1 MRTVESRTVLGMVV
15 AIFFDDLRYFFL
27 LFLGALLGIGGAVLD
42 TGHGVLDLRPGL
54 RTVDHDFRLEDNHIV
69 LDGRFQQIP
78 NRHVEHFPQFGREGN
93 LKFLFDLHERQSKN
107 SLMVHRCE
115 S

>member
-1 MRTVESRTVLGMVV
+1 MRMVESSTALGMVG
-15 AIFFDDLRYFFL
+15 AILFDYLSNFFL
-27 LFLGALLGIGGAVLD
+27 LFLGALLGIGGEVCD
-42 TGHGVLDLRPGL
+42 TGHGLLHLCPGL
-54 RTVDHDFRLEDNHIV
+54 LAVDHDFWLEDNHIV
-69 LDGRFQQIP
+69 LDGRLQKIT
-78 NRHVEHFPQFGREGN
+78 NRQMKYFPQLGGQGN